1 LEHHDQWADRA
12 ERPTIAGAE
21 QLPIADYDSLTAGQ
35 IVQSLPGLS
44 QRGLQKVESYE

>member
-1 LEHHDQWADRA
+1 MIVD
-12 ERPTIAGAE
+12 AE

-44 QRGLQKVESYE
+44 QRELQRVERYG